1 MIKNFV
7 ANGCSFTE
15 YVDHPSAVTKT
26 WATYLAQE
34 LSVENHVNL
43 ASSGAGNDY
52 ICHSTIDYLEAN
64 HPDPQDTLIIVMWSG
79 PTRIDVPMSK
89 DWYQHIKFGEYSCCK
104 TNGNSYWIN
113 SGGMAGSW
121 KNYNISRNVFEHLY
135 KITDP
140 VDLGMQSLRY
150 FIMLESY
157 LKQRGYK
164 FLFTS
169 FINYWD
175 TSKEYTDI
183 SVGEYNLGWL
193 CKDQP
198 IFKNFD
204 FSNWIFI
211 NDDQDTIGEFS
222 WDDQSNGDAHPRDEM
237 HQRFAK
243 EIVLPRVQQIHM

>member
-1 MIKNFV
+1 LIKNFI

-15 YVDHPSAVTKT
+15 YIKNPDSVTNT
-26 WATYLAQE
+26 WATYLAQD
-34 LSVENHVNL
+34 LAVDHHVNL

-52 ICHSTIDYLEAN
+52 ICHSTINYLEAN
-64 HPDPQDTLIIVMWSG
+64 SLDPDETLVIVMWSG
-79 PTRIDVPMSK
+79 PARIDMPMSQ
-89 DWYQHIKFGEYSCCK
+89 DWYNHIKFSEYSCCK
-104 TNGNSYWIN
+104 TDGTGHWIN

-150 FIMLESY
+150 FILLESY
-157 LKQRGYK
+157 LKQRGYR

-175 TSKEYTDI
+175 TTKQYPDI

-193 CKDQP
+193 CKEQL

-204 FSNWIFI
+204 FSNWLFL
-211 NDDQDTIGEFS
+211 NDRKDCIGEFA
-222 WDDQSNGDAHPRDEM
+222 WDDRSNGDAHPRDEM

-243 EIVLPRVQQIHM
+243 EILLPRVQQIHV

>member
-1 MIKNFV
+1 
-7 ANGCSFTE
+7 
-15 YVDHPSAVTKT
+15 
-26 WATYLAQE
+26 
-34 LSVENHVNL
+34 
-43 ASSGAGNDY
+43 
-52 ICHSTIDYLEAN
+52 
-64 HPDPQDTLIIVMWSG
+64 
-79 PTRIDVPMSK
+79 
-89 DWYQHIKFGEYSCCK
+89 
-104 TNGNSYWIN
+104 
-113 SGGMAGSW
+113 MAGSW